1 MDNAPS
7 ATVKINMQ
15 LIVLISSFAANFK
28 EIQNMLNRITCLFA
42 SLKSTTDDGKYIVN
56 SVILLM
62 KNAYDYSLTCALSE
76 YPPFWG

>member
-7 ATVKINMQ
+7 ATVKIYMQ
-15 LIVLISSFAANFK
+15 LIVLISSFAAKFK
-28 EIQNMLNRITCLFA
+28 EIQNMLNRITCLFV

-62 KNAYDYSLTCALSE
+62 KNANDYSPTCALSE